1 MGDLALQSALIPG
14 EFRGRPDRLILSQ
27 AAQADGA
34 TTIPQGS
41 TLKRAEAPGPTSV
54 GEDIVSTFG
63 ESKAARKGG
72 SDLARRYEG
81 YRQATISWDLVA
93 KARQPGSA
101 QSFENAMTQVV
112 DNTLLS
118 HRRHQTADLLYGGD
132 DIGIIKTGVASA
144 TQTITSASCAP
155 GIFYGS
161 ANMLCDL
168 YDVTLATKRNASPL
182 SIVSYNV
189 DPTGANRTITFNSSV
204 TSTTGDRL
212 VFAGTVASQAFV
224 TPPGL
229 SIVAGQTGGNLFGL
243 NQVSYPVF
251 AGSQYDA
258 GNAALTM
265 QKIDAATILP
275 LIRGFNGRMKLLVH
289 PLTFSNIAME
299 EVARINL
306 VGSQAKGT
314 AEVGYDTVR
323 FITAA
328 GANVEC
334 QPSPWVK
341 EGLGFIVPMDGSC
354 KRIGAVDI
362 QLGGPADPQPTW
374 RRIEGQTGYS
384 LPTYSLQ
391 ALFTPE
397 PWKLV
402 LIKNITNT

>member
-1 MGDLALQSALIPG
+1 MTRTSGTAGVVTLNNSVASVTKQATVDAAAI
-14 EFRGRPDRLILSQ
+14 IL
-27 AAQADGA
+27 
-34 TTIPQGS
+34 
-41 TLKRAEAPGPTSV
+41 
-54 GEDIVSTFG
+54 
-63 ESKAARKGG
+63 
-72 SDLARRYEG
+72 
-81 YRQATISWDLVA
+81 QATISWDLVA

-212 VFAGTVASQAFV
+212 VFAGTVASQAFI

-229 SIVAGQTGGNLFGL
+229 SVVAGQTGGNLFGL
-243 NQVSYPVF
+243 SQVSFPVF
-251 AGSQYDA
+251 AGAQYDA

-362 QLGGPADPQPTW
+362 QLGGPADPAPTW